1 MPILRGARHI
11 GIWGFGRE
19 GQAAY
24 HFLQNNYPDV
34 EITILNDTP
43 LPRADQEERRLRVIH
58 GDEVPSAIRSGVFDI
73 IVKSPGIS
81 LYRQEII
88 DAKEAGVRFTSITNL
103 WFEQNQDA
111 RTIVVTG
118 TKGKSTT
125 SRLLHHL
132 LKMSGLDVALMGN
145 VGIPMLGS
153 PAGRDWTVIE
163 LSSYQVADLA
173 YGPTIAVVT
182 NLYPEH
188 APWHGSVEQYFR
200 DKLRIVSLGERTLV
214 VCNYADMRLRQKL
227 GDKTGVQWFN
237 ANRGFSVHDGRLY
250 FDDRAVDYS
259 GFPLKGDHNLANLA
273 AACTVADIIGMTG
286 YRDAV
291 DTRSFQQLPHRLE
304 EFRVG
309 PGLLCIDDSI
319 STVPEATL
327 AALEAYP
334 DRNTA
339 LLLGGWDRG
348 QDYSALF
355 AMLRSSRV
363 KCLILLPP
371 NGERIR
377 AEISRISMPFCT
389 VKVNNLEHAIMEAFK
404 RVTRD
409 DLVLLSP
416 AAPSFGEFH
425 NFEERGQ
432 AFKALCARHAAL
444 IEAGSATGR
453 TV

>member
-1 MPILRGARHI
+1 MPILSGARHI

-24 HFLQNNYPDV
+24 RFLRNNYPGL
-34 EITILNDTP
+34 EITILNDAP
-43 LPRADQEERRLRVIH
+43 LPDAGQENLRVIH
-58 GDEVPSAIRSGVFDI
+58 GDELPSAVRSGAFEI
-73 IVKSPGIS
+73 IIKSPAVS
-81 LYRQEII
+81 LYRPEII
-88 DAKEAGVRFTSITNL
+88 DAGKAGTRFTSVTNL

-111 RTIVVTG
+111 RTVVVTG

-125 SRLLHHL
+125 ARLLHHL
-132 LKMSGLDVALMGN
+132 LKMSGLDTALMGN
-145 VGIPMLGS
+145 VGIPALGT

-163 LSSYQVADLA
+163 LSSYQIADLV

-188 APWHGSVEQYFR
+188 APWHGSVDQYFR
-200 DKLRIVSLGERTLV
+200 DKLRIVSLQKRTLA
-214 VCNYADMRLRQKL
+214 VCNYADVRLRQKL
-227 GDKTGVQWFN
+227 GDKAGMQWFN
-237 ANRGFSVHDGRLY
+237 ADTGFRVHGGRLN
-250 FDDRAVDYS
+250 FDDRPVDYS
-259 GFPLKGDHNLANLA
+259 GFLKGSHNLSNVA
-273 AACTVADIIGMTG
+273 AACTVADVIGITDF
-286 YRDAV
+286 RNAV
-291 DTRSFQQLPHRLE
+291 DIRSFQQLPHRLE

-319 STVPEATL
+319 STVPESTI

-334 DRNTA
+334 DRNIA

-355 AMLRSSRV
+355 ALLRVSRV

-377 AEISRISMPFCT
+377 AEISRISMPFG
-389 VKVNNLEHAIMEAFK
+389 VVNANSLEHAVTEAFM

-409 DLVLLSP
+409 DIVMLSP
-416 AAPSFGEFH
+416 AAASFGEFR

-432 AFKALCARHAAL
+432 AFKALCASHAAL
-444 IEAGSATGR
+444 IEAGL
-453 TV
+453 TVERKA